1 MKLSKTALCFAAACM
16 ILSSLAAQEE
26 KRSEVTVEEEYFG
39 SNEDMIISEMS
50 QVDDYETKLL
60 TLQYI
65 KTALDAGRSSP
76 AIEASLQSMAGEGVF
91 NESRT
96 GRRQTN
102 NYTEVRRQ
110 ACIMLGQTSGLSDE
124 QLKARKDTIMRLL
137 RDEGEPMVLSA
148 AIYALGNIGI
158 NNNDD
163 VVDQIAMIHK
173 RFSILNPTDSLAYSV
188 LDAFGK
194 LAPTVKNSSS
204 FVETVA
210 SIATN
215 YSYVILVRQKAKE
228 LLFSLKNN

>member
-1 MKLSKTALCFAAACM
+1 
-16 ILSSLAAQEE
+16 
-26 KRSEVTVEEEYFG
+26 
-39 SNEDMIISEMS
+39 
-50 QVDDYETKLL
+50 
-60 TLQYI
+60 
-65 KTALDAGRSSP
+65 
-76 AIEASLQSMAGEGVF
+76 
-91 NESRT
+91 
-96 GRRQTN
+96 
-102 NYTEVRRQ
+102 
-110 ACIMLGQTSGLSDE
+110 MLGQTSGLSDE

-194 LAPTVKNSSS
+194 LAPTVKNSTGLA
-204 FVETVA
+204 ETIA

-215 YSYVILVRQKAKE
+215 YNYIMPVRQKAKE
-228 LLFSLKNN
+228 LLFTGKRIKAAEALEMGVLNQVTDMEGFWL

>member
-76 AIEASLQSMAGEGVF
+76 AIEASLQNMAGEGVF

-102 NYTEVRRQ
+102 NYTEVRRKRALCSVKQ
-110 ACIMLGQTSGLSDE
+110 A
-124 QLKARKDTIMRLL
+124 
-137 RDEGEPMVLSA
+137 V
-148 AIYALGNIGI
+148 
-158 NNNDD
+158 
-163 VVDQIAMIHK
+163 
-173 RFSILNPTDSLAYSV
+173 FPT
-188 LDAFGK
+188 
-194 LAPTVKNSSS
+194 N
-204 FVETVA
+204 
-210 SIATN
+210 
-215 YSYVILVRQKAKE
+215 
-228 LLFSLKNN
+228 SLKRAKIRLCACCVTKENRWCFRLQFMRWAISALTTMTM